1 MHLFLK
7 SVLTLTVLLAST
19 AIVPVPDQADKKKI
33 VFFGDSLTAG
43 YGLTMQDAFPHII
56 QQRIDSLGLP
66 YQVVNAGLSGET
78 TAGGINR
85 IDWILKSKPD
95 IFILELGA
103 NDGLRG
109 LSPDE
114 TKKNLRGM
122 IDKVKASNPDVVV
135 LLAGMQMF
143 PNMGQEYTEQFKEA
157 FPLVAKEK
165 EVKLIPFILEG
176 VGGDESLNQ
185 ADGIHPNIEGHK
197 IVAETVWNYLKPY
210 LKSAP

>member
-7 SVLTLTVLLAST
+7 SVLTLTVLLASIG
-19 AIVPVPDQADKKKI
+19 IVLTPDQDGKKKI

-143 PNMGQEYTEQFKEA
+143 PNMGQEYTEQFREA

-197 IVAETVWNYLKPY
+197 IVAETVWSYLKPY

>member
-7 SVLTLTVLLAST
+7 SLLTVAILLTSLASLPT
-19 AIVPVPDQADKKKI
+19 SDQEERMKI

-66 YQVVNAGLSGET
+66 YEVVNAGLSGET

-109 LSPDE
+109 LSPDQ
-114 TKKNLRGM
+114 TKKNLSGM
-122 IDKVKASNPDVVV
+122 IDKVKASNPEAVI

-143 PNMGQEYTEQFKEA
+143 PNMGQEYTEQFREA

-165 EVKLIPFILEG
+165 DVKLIPFILEG

-185 ADGIHPNIEGHK
+185 SDGINPNIEGHK
-197 IVAETVWNYLKPY
+197 IVAETVWYYIKPY

>member
-19 AIVPVPDQADKKKI
+19 GLVLVPDQDEKKKI

-185 ADGIHPNIEGHK
+185 ADGIHPNIKGHK

>member
-7 SVLTLTVLLAST
+7 SVLTLTVLLAS
-19 AIVPVPDQADKKKI
+19 AGHVLVPDQDDKKKI

-197 IVAETVWNYLKPY
+197 IVAETVWSYLKPY

>member
-7 SVLTLTVLLAST
+7 SLLTVAILLTSLASLPT
-19 AIVPVPDQADKKKI
+19 SDQEERMKI

-66 YQVVNAGLSGET
+66 YEVVNAGLSGET

-109 LSPDE
+109 LSPDQ
-114 TKKNLRGM
+114 TKKNLSGM
-122 IDKVKASNPDVVV
+122 IDKVKASNPEAVI

-143 PNMGQEYTEQFKEA
+143 PNMGQEYTEQFREA

-165 EVKLIPFILEG
+165 DVKLIPFILEG

-185 ADGIHPNIEGHK
+185 SDGIHPNIEGHK
-197 IVAETVWNYLKPY
+197 IVAETVWYYIKPY

>member
-7 SVLTLTVLLAST
+7 SVLSVIFLLSSFGALVT
-19 AIVPVPDQADKKKI
+19 PDQDERLKI

-66 YQVVNAGLSGET
+66 YEVVNAGLSGET
-78 TAGGINR
+78 TAGGANR

-95 IFILELGA
+95 IFVLELGA

-122 IDKVKASNPDVVV
+122 IDKVRAKNPEAVI

-143 PNMGQEYTEQFKEA
+143 PNMGQEYTAQFKEA
-157 FPLVAKEK
+157 FPIVAKEK

-185 ADGIHPNIEGHK
+185 SDGIHPNIEGHK
-197 IVAETVWNYLKPY
+197 IVAETVWKYIKPY

>member
-7 SVLTLTVLLAST
+7 SVLTLTVLLAS
-19 AIVPVPDQADKKKI
+19 AGHVLVPDQAEKKKI

-197 IVAETVWNYLKPY
+197 IVAETVWSYLKPY

>member
-7 SVLTLTVLLAST
+7 SVLTLTVLLAS
-19 AIVPVPDQADKKKI
+19 AGLVLVPDQDEKKKI

-197 IVAETVWNYLKPY
+197 IVAETVWSYLKPY